1 MKQGVIFTYLRK
13 HWLSYLLGVI
23 MLAAVDYYNLIIPQ
37 ITGQIT
43 DGLSAKILSM
53 DMVWALIID
62 FLTMVIVVT
71 IGRVLYR
78 FFIFGSCRRVETEIR
93 NDLFSKLETLSQNY
107 FNANKTGDMMSNFTN
122 DIDALRNAMGPAVVS
137 SFDAVVMT
145 LMTLYKMVSYVSLKL
160 TLVTL
165 IPMSIIAC
173 MSLYFCKE
181 EEKRYYNKQKAFGK
195 LSDMVQESYSGIRV
209 IKAFIQ
215 EKKQDAYFEL
225 KNKDAY
231 DANLKVTRLM
241 AFFWPF
247 LEFVIGVS
255 YVITIV
261 YGGYLAITGEI
272 TLGRFVAFCQY
283 TNMLIWPMMALG
295 DAINCFSQ
303 GLAASKRIKSIFDE
317 EPEIKDDERTDY
329 SIDSLNGDIE
339 FSHLSFRYRKDLPLA
354 LADLNIKIKKGETLA
369 ILGITGSGKTTV
381 VNLLTRL
388 YSSEDNMIKLDGHN
402 INSIPLKL
410 LRESISYVPQDN
422 YLFSDTIENNVKFG
436 NLNASHDEV
445 VEVCKQAEVHDNII
459 DFPEGYETMVGERG
473 VTLSGGQKQRTSIA
487 RALLK
492 KASILILD
500 DSLSA
505 VDTDTEDNILANLK
519 KHHSDKTVIM
529 IAHRVSTIRNA
540 DHILVLDKGET
551 LEYGT
556 FDELMALNGTFKAM
570 YDKQQ
575 LEKQLAMQG

>member
-1 MKQGVIFTYLRK
+1 M
-13 HWLSYLLGVI
+13 
-23 MLAAVDYYNLIIPQ
+23 
-37 ITGQIT
+37 
-43 DGLSAKILSM
+43 
-53 DMVWALIID
+53 
-62 FLTMVIVVT
+62 
-71 IGRVLYR
+71 
-78 FFIFGSCRRVETEIR
+78 
-93 NDLFSKLETLSQNY
+93 
-107 FNANKTGDMMSNFTN
+107 
-122 DIDALRNAMGPAVVS
+122 
-137 SFDAVVMT
+137 
-145 LMTLYKMVSYVSLKL
+145 
-160 TLVTL
+160 
-165 IPMSIIAC
+165 
-173 MSLYFCKE
+173 
-181 EEKRYYNKQKAFGK
+181 
-195 LSDMVQESYSGIRV
+195 
-209 IKAFIQ
+209 
-215 EKKQDAYFEL
+215 
-225 KNKDAY
+225 
-231 DANLKVTRLM
+231 
-241 AFFWPF
+241 
-247 LEFVIGVS
+247 
-255 YVITIV
+255 
-261 YGGYLAITGEI
+261 
-272 TLGRFVAFCQY
+272 
-283 TNMLIWPMMALG
+283 
-295 DAINCFSQ
+295 
-303 GLAASKRIKSIFDE
+303 
-317 EPEIKDDERTDY
+317 
-329 SIDSLNGDIE
+329 
-339 FSHLSFRYRKDLPLA
+339 A

-369 ILGITGSGKTTV
+369 ILGKTGSGKTTV

-505 VDTDTEDNILANLK
+505 VDTDTEDNILVNLK

>member
-13 HWLSYLLGVI
+13 HWLAYLLGVI

-53 DMVWALIID
+53 DMVWTLIID

-107 FNANKTGDMMSNFTN
+107 FNANKTGDLMSNFTN

-181 EEKRYYNKQKAFGK
+181 EEKCYYNKQKAFGK

-369 ILGITGSGKTTV
+369 ILGKTGSGKTTV